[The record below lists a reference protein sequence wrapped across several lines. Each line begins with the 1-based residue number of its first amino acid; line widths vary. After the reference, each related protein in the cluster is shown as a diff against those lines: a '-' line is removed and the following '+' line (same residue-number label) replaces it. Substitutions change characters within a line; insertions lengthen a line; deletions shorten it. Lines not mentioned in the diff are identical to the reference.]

1 MNGRWRRSCVP
12 LLLLAGALLLL
23 PACHRNREVLDDNEQ
38 IYRRAREY
46 LARRHF
52 LEAIQVLG
60 DAGMV
65 TPVGRE
71 LDPEI
76 KLALADA
83 YYYQGGTVN
92 IIEAQSRYEQFL
104 SFYPLHPRASY
115 ARYMVGVCLFEQGE
129 DPENDQDFSLK
140 AMRHFERMIRELPPD
155 DPWLAPARVMY
166 ERCQDRIAEH
176 EWIIAEFYWRGQHW
190 MGAIRRLEDLV
201 RQYPASRRREE
212 ALYRLA
218 HGWRRVGRPEKARE
232 AAQRLVEE
240 YPAGTFAAKVKSE
253 GLLAGPAP
261 SSPEGKPAPPEGK
274 PAPSPS

>member
-1 MNGRWRRSCVP
+1 MTGRAPRVRFLL
-12 LLLLAGALLLL
+12 LLLLAGLSFLL
-23 PACHRNREVLDDNEQ
+23 PGCHRDRELLEDNEE
-38 IYRRAREY
+38 IYRKAQEY
-46 LARRHF
+46 LARRRF

-92 IIEAQSRYEQFL
+92 VIEAQSRYEQFL
-104 SFYPLHPRASY
+104 SFYPLHPKASY

-140 AMRHFERMIRELPPD
+140 ALRHFERMIRELPPD
-155 DPWLAPARVMY
+155 DPWVGPARVMY
-166 ERCQDRIAEH
+166 LRCQDRIAEH
-176 EWIIAEFYWRGQHW
+176 EWIIANFYWKGEHW
-190 MGAIRRLEDLV
+190 MGAIRRLEGLV
-201 RQYPASRRREE
+201 EKYPASRRREE

-218 HGWRRVGRPEKARE
+218 HGWEKVGNPEKARE
-232 AAQRLVEE
+232 MARKLVEE
-240 YPAGTFAAKVKSE
+240 YPSGPFAAKVKTE
-253 GLLAGPAP
+253 GLLLSPVPASAGGDGAPAGP
-261 SSPEGKPAPPEGK
+261 SS
-274 PAPSPS
+274 S